1 MIADTITPKLALG
14 YPNVRRFLRQGR
26 EAGNRH
32 LSVIG
37 IQQTFEF

>member
-26 EAGNRH
+26 EAEQP
-32 LSVIG
+32 LSEYDRDPAN
-37 IQQTFEF
+37 F